1 MISPDDLRRLLGA
14 DEKDAILVLVEG
26 RIEVI
31 GAGKLASEPYR
42 GALEIV
48 SRDDLIRRV
57 GDEPSDQ
64 VLTEQAV
71 ALDTAVTELGG

>member
-14 DEKDAILVLVEG
+14 DEKDAVLVLVEG

-48 SRDDLIRRV
+48 SRDDLVRRV
-57 GDEPSDQ
+57 GEEPSDFD
-64 VLTEQAV
+64 LTEQAV

>member
-1 MISPDDLRRLLGA
+1 MISPDDLRRLLRA
-14 DEKDAILVLVEG
+14 DEKDAVLVLVEG

-42 GALEIV
+42 GALEVV

-57 GDEPSDQ
+57 GEAPSDQ
-64 VLTEQAV
+64 ELSEQAV
-71 ALDTAVTELGG
+71 ALDTAITELGA

>member
-1 MISPDDLRRLLGA
+1 MISPDDLRRLLRA

-48 SRDDLIRRV
+48 SREDLARRV
-57 GDEPSDQ
+57 GEAPSDHD
-64 VLTEQAV
+64 LTEQAV

>member
-1 MISPDDLRRLLGA
+1 MISPDDLRRLLRA

-26 RIEVI
+26 RIEVL

-48 SRDDLIRRV
+48 SREDLARRV
-57 GDEPSDQ
+57 GEAPSDHD
-64 VLTEQAV
+64 LTEQAV

>member
-48 SRDDLIRRV
+48 SRDDLVRRV
-57 GDEPSDQ
+57 GEEPSDLD
-64 VLTEQAV
+64 LTSQAV
-71 ALDTAVTELGG
+71 ALDTAVAELGG

>member
-1 MISPDDLRRLLGA
+1 MISPDDLRRLLRA

-48 SRDDLIRRV
+48 SRDELIRRV
-57 GDEPSDQ
+57 GEAPSDHE
-64 VLTEQAV
+64 LTEQAV
-71 ALDTAVTELGG
+71 ALDTAITELGA